1 VAGCRSSRV
10 FALYK
15 DFPSLRSGVDNLKS
29 LRFDNHDITVLFPE
43 AAVSKAFGEE
53 EDAEGVPENDSAFIG
68 GSLGWLTYVRPERTG
83 VIADALVALGVG
95 PRQAGQY
102 ENHLRNGSLLV
113 CIRSSS
119 TDQFDSAAAALLA
132 TGAESVLAARPSERS
147 ECGRIGSYN
156 IPPSRILENVFT
168 AREGRASSERFA
180 LVSTEKAPVQ
190 GTSSH

>member
-29 LRFDNHDITVLFPE
+29 LRFANHDITVLFPE

-53 EDAEGVPENDSAFIG
+53 EDGECVSENDSAFIG

-95 PRQAGQY
+95 ERQAGLY
-102 ENHLRNGSLLV
+102 ENHLRNGSLLL

-119 TDQFDSAAAALLA
+119 TDRFDSAAAALLA
-132 TGAESVLAARPSERS
+132 TGAESVLAALPSERTQS
-147 ECGRIGSYN
+147 RRTGSYN
-156 IPPSRILENVFT
+156 IPPSRIFESVFT
-168 AREGRASSERFA
+168 S
-180 LVSTEKAPVQ
+180 
-190 GTSSH
+190 